1 MIETLLLIVL
11 IFAAVY
17 LFLKIVKNLI
27 LLGVIIL
34 VILLVLS
41 FPNFPLFKSI
51 SSLGMKTL
59 EKIGIFENKGLEII
73 DVFFDEDGFLN
84 VKVRNNLG
92 EEISNITFYVD
103 RNLVSALEGS
113 SIKPNSEEIFK
124 LDWKSNFTSLMLK
137 AGSIEVLYEGEK

>member
-1 MIETLLLIVL
+1 VIETLLLIVL